1 MCICI
6 YFNPQFNSP
15 LPFQFPYEDMLM
27 AHHLEKRWKRLF
39 LSALYRYEKLQPIKQ
54 KFADMT
60 SVEIDEFCDDVS
72 CRRGEKEVPGGP
84 SFSSCGNGI
93 RAEADAEA
101 EAALSTLHF
110 RYFAFIFCNSVL
122 FPPIIISFQ
131 WHFNW
136 IFPRAQPLLS
146 IVSGDVAAVVS
157 VKWIN
162 LKCLSFELE
171 RKTDGCGGWV
181 GQRPPIPSVTA
192 TLCCTNLFSFAWQL
206 AEFIKDYDENGPG
219 SVGAELE
226 RGVRLMD
233 PYGQKIAERESRREE
248 LANAERL
255 FDMAMVDYHEF
266 ARVQTEFEGL
276 QQVGYSE

>member
-1 MCICI
+1 M
-6 YFNPQFNSP
+6 
-15 LPFQFPYEDMLM
+15 
-27 AHHLEKRWKRLF
+27 
-39 LSALYRYEKLQPIKQ
+39 
-54 KFADMT
+54 
-60 SVEIDEFCDDVS
+60 
-72 CRRGEKEVPGGP
+72 
-84 SFSSCGNGI
+84 
-93 RAEADAEA
+93 
-101 EAALSTLHF
+101 
-110 RYFAFIFCNSVL
+110 
-122 FPPIIISFQ
+122 
-131 WHFNW
+131 
-136 IFPRAQPLLS
+136 
-146 IVSGDVAAVVS
+146 
-157 VKWIN
+157 
-162 LKCLSFELE
+162 
-171 RKTDGCGGWV
+171 

-276 QQVGYSE
+276 QQVGYS